1 MGDKTKTGAFN
12 RKPTDKRL
20 VRQVTLGQK
29 APNYWM
35 PMDLSE
41 TECKIMEVRKFSAD
55 YFEIDAKF
63 RRPGI
68 ELISAYAVQNPYLW
82 GQYLLRREQLKV
94 QLSKTGYVVKEKDF
108 FYKSDFENFEK
119 ICRQNFDLRYEQ
131 DPRAGVT
138 FYTDALAANNSKPES
153 ENVRIIIMAKVLVG
167 TCVKRIEEGAAEIAG
182 QSISINNKTGLPIDT
197 YTDDTQ
203 TVFFKFQ
210 MSEVYPEF
218 LLVYRDKTAG
228 PDTRSTQLKVKFA
241 KLSYRTGTRFNPQEK
256 LAHTADE
263 KENDDN
269 IERAGVFSHDTLLNV
284 EDSENHAISAQPKNR
299 KKSQKSGKKS
309 IFGWRSKPDEIIEEK
324 DPELNKHLMSK

>member
-131 DPRAGVT
+131 DPRTGVT

-167 TCVKRIEEGAAEIAG
+167 TCVKRIEEGAAEVVG

-228 PDTRSTQLKVKFA
+228 PDTRGSKLPLEYCKV
-241 KLSYRTGTRFNPQEK
+241 SYRSGTRINPQDEVAIKLDDDPDKIETIGVTFDKESTTKKPKLETVDVGQSKLPGKRFFLLKRRVKQNKNSSVLNNDIELGEK
-256 LAHTADE
+256 H
-263 KENDDN
+263 
-269 IERAGVFSHDTLLNV
+269 
-284 EDSENHAISAQPKNR
+284 
-299 KKSQKSGKKS
+299 
-309 IFGWRSKPDEIIEEK
+309 IEE
-324 DPELNKHLMSK
+324 